1 MTAPTGV
8 HVGRFALDGVRGRV
22 EPRDVPRTCE
32 PYAHEVGS
40 HAGASP
46 LGVPDP
52 IVVVTRDDALAQ
64 RTAVRRGYDEL
75 ADAYAAERDGTNYDV
90 LLDRFLADAPAGP
103 VLDVGCGAGDP
114 VLSQLAT
121 ERSVVGLDFSREQL
135 ARASDVAPGR
145 VVQGD
150 MTSLPFDDDAF
161 AALTAFCSVIHVPF
175 DQHPDVYAEF
185 ARVLEPGGE
194 LLVTVGADD
203 WSGRNDD
210 WLDSGTPMEWSHYG
224 LEKSR
229 ELITDAGFTV
239 TDAVG
244 ILGAGLG
251 DDRTT
256 EPKLVEPDAEG
267 AGHPFCF
274 ARLRE

>member
-1 MTAPTGV
+1 MT
-8 HVGRFALDGVRGRV
+8 
-22 EPRDVPRTCE
+22 RDDDT
-32 PYAHEVGS
+32 
-40 HAGASP
+40 
-46 LGVPDP
+46 DP
-52 IVVVTRDDALAQ
+52 PGDDALAQ

-75 ADAYAAERDGTNYDV
+75 ADAYAAERHGTNYDV

-103 VLDVGCGAGDP
+103 VLDVGCGAGEP

-121 ERSVVGLDFSREQL
+121 DRSVVGLDFSREQL
-135 ARASDVAPGR
+135 SRADDVAPGR

-150 MTSLPFDDDAF
+150 MTSLPFEDDAF

-175 DQHPDVYAEF
+175 DQHAAVYAEF
-185 ARVLEPGGE
+185 ARVLQAGGE
-194 LLVTVGADD
+194 LLVTVGADE

-229 ELITDAGFTV
+229 ELVTHAGFTV

-251 DDRTT
+251 DDRST
-256 EPKLVEPDAEG
+256 EPELVEPDAEG

>member
-1 MTAPTGV
+1 MTRDDDS
-8 HVGRFALDGVRGRV
+8 VG
-22 EPRDVPRTCE
+22 
-32 PYAHEVGS
+32 
-40 HAGASP
+40 
-46 LGVPDP
+46 
-52 IVVVTRDDALAQ
+52 DDALAQ
-64 RTAVRRGYDEL
+64 RTAVRRGYDDL
-75 ADAYAAERDGTNYDV
+75 ADAYAAERDDANYDV

-103 VLDVGCGAGDP
+103 VLDVGCGAGQP
-114 VLSQLAT
+114 VLSDLAAD
-121 ERSVVGLDFSREQL
+121 RPVVGLDFSREQL
-135 ARASDVAPGR
+135 SRADDVAPGR

-150 MTSLPFDDDAF
+150 MTSLPFADDAF

-175 DQHPDVYAEF
+175 DQHADVYAEF
-185 ARVLEPGGE
+185 ERVLEPGGE

-229 ELITDAGFTV
+229 ELIEDAGFTV

-251 DDRTT
+251 DDRAT
-256 EPKLVEPDAEG
+256 EPRLVEPDADG